1 MHDFALDFLKW
12 MRVWIFASVYLCN
25 KLKMKISFANRRK
38 PKKGNIVCSIQSI
51 CRRYAFSRRRCP
63 TFCTTSRRQWKLW
76 KENITCANVIATGI
90 RLPHLLFK
98 RIAMHHTPR
107 QQRRWQFSFFFLQSC
122 FPFFSFIGSYEG
134 EDFYMKFMA
143 RFIVVVIAMHFIFP
157 IDLHPFIATWKMY
170 RPSKRNESI
179 HWRFPLQ
186 YRTTSCILYA
196 FN

>member
-12 MRVWIFASVYLCN
+12 MRVWIFACVYLCN

-90 RLPHLLFK
+90 RLPHLLFE

-122 FPFFSFIGSYEG
+122 FPFFFFHWILWRGGLLYEVYGTIYCRCHCYAFYLPYRLASIYCHVKDVSSFETKRKYTLKISAPVPYNEL
-134 EDFYMKFMA
+134 
-143 RFIVVVIAMHFIFP
+143 HFIC
-157 IDLHPFIATWKMY
+157 L
-170 RPSKRNESI
+170 
-179 HWRFPLQ
+179 
-186 YRTTSCILYA
+186 
-196 FN
+196 